1 LYIRDPEGI
10 ESNNNHIKIAS
21 MKFVVSSTGLL
32 SHLTAISK
40 VISSKSTMPI
50 LDNFLFRITE
60 TGLTITASDSES
72 TLITTLELDN
82 VEGQGVIAIPAK
94 LLIDTLREFPEQP
107 LTFQIDG
114 SSFGIQI
121 FSENGKYSIVGY
133 DGEDYPEV
141 PVADEDAV
149 TTMAV
154 SRQVLLKGIEKT
166 LFATADD
173 ELRPVM
179 NGIYI
184 ELTPD
189 YMSFV
194 ASDAHKLVRYRRTD
208 AKSEMNASFI
218 LPKKPAA
225 LLRSLLSREDNEVKL
240 QFNEKNA
247 FFKMSNYEL
256 ICRLVEGNYPSY
268 NSVIPVNNPNS
279 MVIDRLA
286 FYNTVKRVSVFA
298 NQASNLVKLTIGGNQ
313 LVVSA
318 QDIDFSISAVERL
331 SCEYEGDDMEIG
343 FKSTFL
349 QEILSNLPSADIR
362 LEMSDPSRAGLL
374 LPEEKEDENEDVL
387 MLLMPMMINV

>member
-1 LYIRDPEGI
+1 
-10 ESNNNHIKIAS
+10 